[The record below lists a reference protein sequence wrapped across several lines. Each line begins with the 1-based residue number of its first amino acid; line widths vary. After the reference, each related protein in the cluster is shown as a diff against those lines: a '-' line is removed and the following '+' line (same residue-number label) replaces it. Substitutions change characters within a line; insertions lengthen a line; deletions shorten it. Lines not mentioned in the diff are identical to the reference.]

1 MFCLMVRFFGK
12 YVKMKNCDK
21 REGMPGDP
29 VCASID
35 MGHRLC
41 PRMKKKR
48 IVRDFARTIK
58 FFEKY
63 IAK

>member
-1 MFCLMVRFFGK
+1 
-12 YVKMKNCDK
+12 MKNCDK

-35 MGHRLC
+35 MGRRLC
-41 PRMKKKR
+41 PRMKKIQ
-48 IVRDFARTIK
+48 IVRDFSRTIK